1 MMDCITREIYNTSHK
16 NQNNKKKKKKKK
28 IILNGEKDVKK
39 KKKKKGFSNCT
50 SVRYNEASVQ
60 N

>member
-16 NQNNKKKKKKKK
+16 NQNSKKKKDYIKWRKRC
-28 IILNGEKDVKK
+28 

-50 SVRYNEASVQ
+50 SVRYNEASIQ

>member
-1 MMDCITREIYNTSHK
+1 MDGFKKKENLQKLTKKS
-16 NQNNKKKKKKKK
+16 KKKKKKDYIKWRK
-28 IILNGEKDVKK
+28 RC

-50 SVRYNEASVQ
+50 SVRYNEASIQ